1 MTTTSTTG
9 TTAATTGNIALT
21 TPVSIAGTGSTATSN
36 AAGGS
41 VINVST
47 LVSELVAAA
56 QAPQQQLITNQ
67 TTAVTANLSAVG
79 TLKSALST
87 FQSALTALSTPSSFN
102 SVTAT
107 SADDPLVSA
116 TASGD
121 AVPGSYAVTVSSLA
135 SAQQILSGAFVGGSS
150 AVV

>member
-1 MTTTSTTG
+1 MTSSTT
-9 TTAATTGNIALT
+9 ATTPVSTANTALT

-67 TTAVTANLSAVG
+67 TRSEEHTSEL
-79 TLKSALST
+79 
-87 FQSALTALSTPSSFN
+87 QS
-102 SVTAT
+102 
-107 SADDPLVSA
+107 
-116 TASGD
+116 
-121 AVPGSYAVTVSSLA
+121 
-135 SAQQILSGAFVGGSS
+135 Q
-150 AVV
+150 